1 MLKRLLLLALFL
13 LPVGAAAQVMSQNQ
27 VVLPPFGGPGFI
39 VSTTTGNAA
48 KLSATSTP
56 YFANFFAGNGT
67 IQTSLK
73 IASLSGILKAT
84 AGTVGTATNGT
95 DYTLITAKTC
105 SAGDFFSAITAGG
118 VLTCGTPPAG
128 GSSVWPFTTSD
139 TNYGVAVQSTTTPE
153 WFKNGL
159 HASSTSQIAYASTT
173 ALSATTIYAAN
184 FIDTSFTGNDCI
196 GESSGVLG
204 QATNCVSSLA
214 SANGSLTISSPTGNV
229 DASLNLAH
237 ANIFSALQ
245 SFANASTSQLS
256 VFQKA
261 YFGATA
267 TSSFDSVG
275 ALTLATPLTVANGGT
290 GRNSFTSGQLLYG
303 NLTNGLSSVATGT
316 ISGSTGLSVTA
327 GQSIIGSGLTIT
339 NTGVTSNVAGAG
351 IAVSGATGA
360 VTITNTIGYPFNV
373 ATNATSTKV
382 EFNGGLTSYASTT
395 IGGGATTTGLTI
407 SGNSTTTGVA
417 YFATRVGIGTSTPYQ
432 AAPLT
437 IDSAGQATNT
447 FLTGSVNGFMEL
459 NLQNRNNGSS
469 ASTDLVATA
478 NNGTA
483 TTHYI
488 DLGINSSGGGGQ
500 PFTTANHSYL
510 YSVDDALNIGALG
523 ASAFI
528 TFNTT
533 GGIATPAERV
543 RIDSTGNVGIGST
556 TPGTLLSLGNTGAN
570 TINLSPTATSTFGSG
585 LNIRTGCF
593 AINSTCL
600 SSGSSLT
607 GSTGQVAYFSAAN
620 TAAGTSTLTID
631 TTSRVGVASTTPSAQ
646 LSVGSPTGYASTTT
660 YAADGTYVPSAGV
673 QSVTFRLWG
682 GGGAGGST
690 SGLGVANA
698 GGGSAA
704 YVVKTLTGPSGTY
717 TITLG
722 KGATTTAGAPGYAKG
737 GAGEGSGGNA
747 GGGSTG
753 ITNGGVLITC
763 AAGGG
768 GAGQSTAAG
777 NGATLG
783 GAGGA
788 GGSITG
794 QVGGGGGAATAGSAG
809 AGSTGGAGGTGCDT
823 PVEQG
828 NAGAAGSAS
837 CGACIGGGGASS
849 GGALSVANGGGQP
862 GGASAADSGTF
873 SGGGN
878 GGSGGGSNGSP
889 GSNGNIPGG
898 GGGGGSQ
905 GGTLGNGADGQVII
919 TEFFYKPFAIQ
930 NASSTV
936 ISSPDGSIGMGTT
949 TRQDGGLSI
958 FNGGTNTYS
967 LAVFGPTG
975 SLSFGLRRTIPNTT
989 AANSLCIDSTGIV
1002 TLQASN
1008 NCLSSLRKN
1017 KYDILS
1023 SGAGLSEV
1031 LKLQPVTYFYKK
1043 GLGPTTEQLGLI
1055 ADDAAAVDVHFGSYN
1070 NDGTLAG
1077 IDDRALIAA
1086 LINSVKELAHGG
1098 VRSAEEN
1105 WQWGGM
1111 LLLALMVLYQQVQI
1125 RRLKK

>member
-1 MLKRLLLLALFL
+1 MRKLLLSLLTAAALL
-13 LPVGAAAQVMSQNQ
+13 LPVSVSATPVSWD
-27 VVLPPFGGPGFI
+27 FSGGNLLQPLQSMWSAEI
-39 VSTTTGNAA
+39 KGNNFTATNTA
-48 KLSATSTP
+48 ATSTFQKTKIVGP
-56 YFANFFAGNGT
+56 GVSILGEYFTNLTNYVRNLF
-67 IQTSLK
+67 S
-73 IASLSGILKAT
+73 
-84 AGTVGTATNGT
+84 AGTGLSYSSGAFSLANTAVTPGAYTNANITVDQQGRI
-95 DYTLITAKTC
+95 TLAANG
-105 SAGDFFSAITAGG
+105 S
-118 VLTCGTPPAG
+118 AG
-128 GSSVWPFTTSD
+128 GSGGTWPFTTTD

-159 HASSTSQIAYASTT
+159 FASSTSQIAYASTT
-173 ALSATTIYAAN
+173 ALSASTVYASN
-184 FIDTSFTGNDCI
+184 FVDTSFSGNNCV

-214 SANGSLTISSPTGNV
+214 SANGSLTVSSPTGNV
-229 DASLNLAH
+229 DASLNLGNSNWWTARQ
-237 ANIFSALQ
+237 NFT
-245 SFANASTSQLS
+245 NASTSQL
-256 VFQKA
+256 
-261 YFGATA
+261 TA
-267 TSSFDSVG
+267 TSSVWFTSLTSGVLSGDANGLLYKTATSSICSGTGLSFSGTCGYQVGGANGTFSVNTSQNISTLSN
-275 ALTLATPLTVANGGT
+275 LTTNGVVYTSGGT
-290 GRNSFTSGQLLYG
+290 GAL
-303 NLTNGLSSVATGT
+303 
-316 ISGSTGLSVTA
+316 
-327 GQSIIGSGLTIT
+327 
-339 NTGVTSNVAGAG
+339 NVD
-351 IAVSGATGA
+351 SGA
-360 VTITNTIGYPFNV
+360 
-373 ATNATSTKV
+373 
-382 EFNGGLTSYASTT
+382 L
-395 IGGGATTTGLTI
+395 
-407 SGNSTTTGVA
+407 
-417 YFATRVGIGTSTPYQ
+417 
-432 AAPLT
+432 
-437 IDSAGQATNT
+437 
-447 FLTGSVNGFMEL
+447 
-459 NLQNRNNGSS
+459 
-469 ASTDLVATA
+469 DLVRG
-478 NNGTA
+478 GTA
-483 TTHYI
+483 TTTAY
-488 DLGINSSGGGGQ
+488 DTGLWFYDSTLGTFSQASRANANQNLVWDRTTPGLGIG
-500 PFTTANHSYL
+500 TTSPWGL
-510 YSVDDALNIGALG
+510 LSVSASAGLG
-523 ASAFI
+523 AGVPQFVVGS
-528 TFNTT
+528 
-533 GGIATPAERV
+533 
-543 RIDSTGNVGIGST
+543 STKTDFVVTQAGNVGIGTISPSEILHLVKST
-556 TPGTLLSLGNTGAN
+556 GNFTTIRYDSGTTQGYFFSYDGDNTVNVGSNSSSNVNIKVANATKATFDTNGRLGVGSSTPGTTLSLGDTGAN
-570 TINLSPTATSTFGSG
+570 TINLVPTATSTFGSG

-660 YAADGTYVPSAGV
+660 YAADGTYVPSSGV

-704 YVVKTLTGPSGTY
+704 YVVKTLTAPSGTY

-828 NAGAAGSAS
+828 SAGATGSAS

-905 GGTLGNGADGQVII
+905 GGTLGNGADGQVIV

-1017 KYDILS
+1017 KTDIELS
-1023 SGAGLSEV
+1023 PAGLKEV
-1031 LKLQPVTYFYKK
+1031 LSLQPVTYFYKP
-1043 GLGPTTEQLGLI
+1043 GLGPTAEQLGFI
-1055 ADDAAAVDVHFGSYN
+1055 ADDAAAVDKHFGTYN
-1070 NDGTLAG
+1070 PDGSLAG
-1077 IDDRALIAA
+1077 VEDRAIIAA
-1086 LINSVKELAHGG
+1086 LVGSIKTIAFNDSV
-1098 VRSAEEN
+1098 
-1105 WQWGGM
+1105 QW
-1111 LLLALMVLYQQVQI
+1111 VLILGLFGWCAFLTI
-1125 RRLKK
+1125 RKK